1 MSGVSPSLRDGIAA
15 AQARQFERARPLLE
29 QATAESPSDPIGWF
43 WLAIAAPSAGDAVRC
58 LRRVL
63 ELDVT
68 HDQARNGLVSLLQA
82 ESQRLAA
89 TGARAEARELAAE
102 ATRLAPGAQSVW
114 LSFATITD
122 DQKERLDALRK
133 AVAITPDDAPLK
145 MRLRQALL
153 ARGVL
158 PSTDR
163 AEARACFREAAAIN
177 PNDPRVWQAL
187 AKLADTTAEAVDAF
201 RELVRVAPDQP
212 HGQFALRNALA
223 ADARTLAEAGRAGD
237 ACARWQEII
246 STHSSD
252 VEAWLGVAA
261 TTSNEDEAAQ
271 AIETAHRLNPTHEQV
286 IEAKARLERS
296 KIDPATV
303 EAPIDAFARFDALT
317 AAATD
322 DPFAQLD
329 STLDAFAPLPEPVEA
344 PMPPAPTPA
353 AAASA
358 DDVADALLE
367 VPAAPEP
374 IVDLAMSLDDAAA
387 HQTETAVTL
396 DFDTALDSLDSPAP
410 ERETAVSAAYEAP
423 ALGLEEQP
431 VAAHEVAADNGDQ
444 SSVDSQSIDSQSV
457 DSQSVI
463 SQQSI
468 DSQLAV
474 DSQLV
479 VDSPQ
484 TVDSPQAVDSPQLVD
499 SPQQPS
505 VVSQQ
510 PPAMPSTEV
519 APARAVTTQSY
530 TSSRK
535 TVMIVDDSPTIRKI
549 LGLTLERA
557 GYKVVP
563 EPDGESAIER
573 LTQVVP
579 DLILLDIAM
588 PKIDGYEVCKRIK
601 QDPRTKA
608 VPVVMLS
615 GKGALFDKVKGH
627 MAGATEYLTKPFET
641 PAVLAVVANYCEKAA
656 EVVNG

>member
-114 LSFATITD
+114 LSFAAITD

-246 STHSSD
+246 STHNSD

-271 AIETAHRLNPTHEQV
+271 AIETAYRLNPTHEQV

-303 EAPIDAFARFDALT
+303 EAPIDAFARFDAPT
-317 AAATD
+317 EAATD

-353 AAASA
+353 AAAS
-358 DDVADALLE
+358 DDAADALLE

-374 IVDLAMSLDDAAA
+374 IVDLAMSLDDVAAA

-410 ERETAVSAAYEAP
+410 ERETAVSAANEAP
-423 ALGLEEQP
+423 APSLDEQP
-431 VAAHEVAADNGDQ
+431 VAAYEVAADNGDQ
-444 SSVDSQSIDSQSV
+444 LSVISHQSV
-457 DSQSVI
+457 ISEQSVI
-463 SQQSI
+463 SQQS
-468 DSQLAV
+468 V
-474 DSQLV
+474 DSQ
-479 VDSPQ
+479 
-484 TVDSPQAVDSPQLVD
+484 QAVDSPHVVD
-499 SPQQPS
+499 SPHDVDSQHTGDSQQAVDRQQPPL

-510 PPAMPSTEV
+510 PPATQSTEAAA
-519 APARAVTTQSY
+519 APAVTASLY

>member
-1 MSGVSPSLRDGIAA
+1 MSGVSQSLREGVAA

-29 QATAESPSDPIGWF
+29 QATAESPADPVGWF
-43 WLAIAAPSAGDAVRC
+43 WLAIAAPAAGDAIRC

-68 HDQARNGLVSLLQA
+68 HEQARNGLVSLLQTEA
-82 ESQRLAA
+82 QRLAA
-89 TGARAEARELAAE
+89 SGARADARELAAE

-114 LSFATITD
+114 LSFAAITD
-122 DQKERLDALRK
+122 DLKERLEALRK
-133 AVAITPDDAPLK
+133 AVAITPDDAQLK

-153 ARGVL
+153 ARGVM

-177 PNDPRVWQAL
+177 PSDPRVWQAL

-201 RELVRVAPDQP
+201 RELVRVAPDQA

-223 ADARTLAEAGRAGD
+223 ADARALAEAGRADD
-237 ACARWQEII
+237 ARARWQEII
-246 STHSSD
+246 ATSGSD

-296 KIDPATV
+296 RIDPATV
-303 EAPIDAFARFDALT
+303 EAPVDAFARFDAPAET
-317 AAATD
+317 AASTD

-329 STLDAFAPLPEPVEA
+329 STLDAFSLLSEPAAAPVAAAPQPAPAPAPAPEAFVAPEPVVDLE
-344 PMPPAPTPA
+344 PALDQ
-353 AAASA
+353 AASSVDQTISLDFDTVMNA
-358 DDVADALLE
+358 SDAIEAVSSHESPVTSEQPPVVSQEPLVVSQEPPVAPPPVAAVSAPAE
-367 VPAAPEP
+367 AVPAAPP
-374 IVDLAMSLDDAAA
+374 AA
-387 HQTETAVTL
+387 
-396 DFDTALDSLDSPAP
+396 
-410 ERETAVSAAYEAP
+410 EAP
-423 ALGLEEQP
+423 
-431 VAAHEVAADNGDQ
+431 
-444 SSVDSQSIDSQSV
+444 S
-457 DSQSVI
+457 
-463 SQQSI
+463 
-468 DSQLAV
+468 
-474 DSQLV
+474 
-479 VDSPQ
+479 
-484 TVDSPQAVDSPQLVD
+484 
-499 SPQQPS
+499 
-505 VVSQQ
+505 
-510 PPAMPSTEV
+510 
-519 APARAVTTQSY
+519 APSY

-557 GYKVVP
+557 GYKVVA

-573 LTQVVP
+573 LLQVVP

-641 PAVLAVVANYCEKAA
+641 PAVLAVVATYCEKTA